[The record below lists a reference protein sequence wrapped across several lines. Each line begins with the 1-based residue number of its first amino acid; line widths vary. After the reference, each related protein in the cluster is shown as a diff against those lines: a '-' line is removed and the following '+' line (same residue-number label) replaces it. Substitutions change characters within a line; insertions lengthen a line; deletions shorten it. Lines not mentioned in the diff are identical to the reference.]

1 MMTKIR
7 ERSLWIF
14 VLMIVAFIALI
25 VFEWGM
31 DASGGGRANSNTI
44 GKVYGVEISYQQYE
58 RAMQNAIEN
67 ERQRSGQ
74 TPDNQQ
80 TEQLKQTVWDQLV
93 RSIIIRKEVEE
104 RNLGVTEEELVMQ
117 MKAFFGTQ
125 EQFQT
130 NGRFDEQKWIT
141 AVNDPNIPWASLEA
155 QFLQQLPIQKLEQML
170 YQSAYIAEAELA
182 EQARNELTPVTANL
196 IGVGLRDFSEE
207 ITPPDSAAV
216 AEYYTANKGEYTAPE
231 RAKLTYVRIAVT
243 PSRSDSLA
251 AYNEANALFDRVK
264 NGENINEL
272 AAIYSDEPNAAET
285 GGDLGWFGRGRMV
298 APFENAVFNASP
310 GELLGPVK
318 TDFGYHVIKVA
329 DQRLND
335 DGEEEY
341 QVSHILKKIIA
352 GRTTRDDAYNR
363 LNALLEESREREFRQ
378 TAEELGLEPRETPYI
393 EKNARFVPGLGNLPA
408 AAAFAFSASAGTVS
422 RIYQTDTDYY
432 LLQVGERD
440 DSGYKSLT
448 EVKAQ
453 IEREL
458 RNQRLH
464 ELAAQYLQEQV
475 RPLLNEGLD
484 PDAIKERVS
493 DRNIVIRKETSF
505 KRNNRVQGFA
515 NDAAIIASINQLQIG
530 EIGGPWMG
538 TSASYFVQITNR
550 EEPSEAAVSAKI
562 EELRQRD
569 ITRTRNNY
577 YRQWYEAKLEEA
589 DVQDYRSQFNLI

>member
-1 MMTKIR
+1 MPLR
-7 ERSLWIF
+7 P
-14 VLMIVAFIALI
+14 VAI
-25 VFEWGM
+25 
-31 DASGGGRANSNTI
+31 
-44 GKVYGVEISYQQYE
+44 
-58 RAMQNAIEN
+58 
-67 ERQRSGQ
+67 
-74 TPDNQQ
+74 
-80 TEQLKQTVWDQLV
+80 
-93 RSIIIRKEVEE
+93 
-104 RNLGVTEEELVMQ
+104 
-117 MKAFFGTQ
+117 
-125 EQFQT
+125 
-130 NGRFDEQKWIT
+130 
-141 AVNDPNIPWASLEA
+141 WA
-155 QFLQQLPIQKLEQML
+155 
-170 YQSAYIAEAELA
+170 
-182 EQARNELTPVTANL
+182 
-196 IGVGLRDFSEE
+196 G
-207 ITPPDSAAV
+207 
-216 AEYYTANKGEYTAPE
+216 
-231 RAKLTYVRIAVT
+231 
-243 PSRSDSLA
+243 
-251 AYNEANALFDRVK
+251 
-264 NGENINEL
+264 
-272 AAIYSDEPNAAET
+272 
-285 GGDLGWFGRGRMV
+285 FGRGRMV

-475 RPLLNEGLD
+475 RPLLDEGLD